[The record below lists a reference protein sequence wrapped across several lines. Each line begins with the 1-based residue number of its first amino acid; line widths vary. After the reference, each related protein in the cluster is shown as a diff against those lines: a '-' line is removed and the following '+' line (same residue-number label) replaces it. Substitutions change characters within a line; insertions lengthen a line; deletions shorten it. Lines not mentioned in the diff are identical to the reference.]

1 MFDDRELSG
10 MQGLDDSARGMK
22 PKVQIDRRAEEVVD
36 VDDVGADVERNQCQP
51 VQCQY
56 PPELTHDAIE
66 LSRLEVHDGIERH
79 DPDQARRAQAERPHV
94 THPELETRM
103 ETRGAAD
110 HRGRYINPDDRH
122 SPIVKVFRD
131 VPGAAADVGDESPT
145 ACCLGEPIQEMP
157 VERFLGQLRGEMCG
171 IGFGGRVV
179 TVTDI
184 HNPAGAPRLLRFFF
198 SFFLAGAYFFA
209 GALFFFAGAAD
220 FGRAWRGS

>member
-51 VQCQY
+51 
-56 PPELTHDAIE
+56 
-66 LSRLEVHDGIERH
+66 
-79 DPDQARRAQAERPHV
+79 
-94 THPELETRM
+94 
-103 ETRGAAD
+103 
-110 HRGRYINPDDRH
+110 INPDDRH
-122 SPIVKVFRD
+122 SPIVKVFRN

-157 VERFLGQLRGEMCG
+157 IERFLGQLRGKMCG
-171 IGFGGRVV
+171 VGFGGRVV

-184 HNPAGAPRLLRFFF
+184 HNPQAPSACCVSFFGGRLLLR
-198 SFFLAGAYFFA
+198 GRP
-209 GALFFFAGAAD
+209 FFFAGAAD